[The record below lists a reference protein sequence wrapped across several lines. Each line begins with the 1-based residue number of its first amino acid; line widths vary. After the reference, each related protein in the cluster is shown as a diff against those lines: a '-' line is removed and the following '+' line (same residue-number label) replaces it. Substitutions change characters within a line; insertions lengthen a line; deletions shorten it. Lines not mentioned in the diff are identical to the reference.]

1 MISYNR
7 FQFFLVKEL
16 LAPIFIIPQGYVP
29 SCSTKIADF
38 KKNNDHYRQFY
49 DSYNHGQDFNGNCIW
64 WYEEP
69 LNFQDLKDLSDRT
82 LLLNP
87 DMHPECREWYDCEIP
102 SHGPIMY
109 HVNFQIFANSEKSS
123 LKKQWLKK
131 NPPLLDWY
139 FFFHGFAALDWFRDF
154 QYLQNICEHKI
165 SKVFI
170 CLNHLLK
177 DNRSYRLYLLSMLEQ
192 NHLTQHGLVSS
203 PMLSNELIKDEIFN
217 PESRLSKEGKK
228 HIIQYLYGKNSL
240 AIDNVNYNLASA
252 DIPDFFYKALWNV
265 VTETNFYDEKL
276 HLTEKI
282 FKPIAIKRPFIL
294 VSAAGNLDYLKSYG
308 FMSFDK
314 WIDESYDSE
323 SDPDIRLKMIV
334 KEITKL
340 CQLTKHELDIMH
352 REMQEVLEYNHD
364 HFFNKFKKII
374 VDEMVDNFESCTK
387 QYNLSLSER
396 FRLPTELID
405 FNSVKTLLMK

>member
-7 FQFFLVKEL
+7 FQSFLVKQL
-16 LAPIFIIPQGYVP
+16 LKPLFIIPQGYVP
-29 SCSTKIADF
+29 SHSTKIRDF
-38 KKNNDHYRQFY
+38 KKNSGHYDEFHNYLQG
-49 DSYNHGQDFNGNCIW
+49 NDFNGNCIW

-69 LNFQDLKDLSDRT
+69 LNFHDLEDLSNRT

-87 DMHPECREWYDCEIP
+87 DMHPECREWYNCEIP
-102 SHGPIMY
+102 GHGAIMY
-109 HVNFQIFANSEKSS
+109 HVNFQVFANSEKSA

-131 NPPLLDWY
+131 NTPLLDWY

-154 QYLQNICEHKI
+154 QYLQNICEHQI

-192 NHLTQHGLVSS
+192 NQLMQHGLVSS
-203 PMLSNELIKDEIFN
+203 PLLSNDLIKHELSN
-217 PESRLSKEGKK
+217 SESKLSTKGKK
-228 HIIQYLYGKNSL
+228 HIAHHLYGKNS
-240 AIDNVNYNLASA
+240 AIIDNVNCDLASA

-294 VSAAGNLDYLKSYG
+294 VSAPGNLAYLKSYG

-314 WIDESYDSE
+314 WIDESYDTE
-323 SDPDIRLKMIV
+323 PDPDIRLQMIV
-334 KEITKL
+334 KEISKL
-340 CQLTKHELDIMH
+340 CQLTKQELDTMYQ
-352 REMQEVLEYNHD
+352 EMQEVLEYNHN

-374 VDEMVDNFESCTK
+374 VNELVDNFESCTK
-387 QYNLSLSER
+387 RYNLSLSER
-396 FRLPTELID
+396 FRLPTELVD
-405 FNSVKTLLMK
+405 FDSVKELLIK